1 MNPSPGSRRRTTPVR
16 PAGLEVGGY
25 ASPDGSRRRGRLPV
39 WASVAAVTVA
49 ILVFA
54 SWSVSG
60 PGVGGAGGIQ
70 ASSPPSSSSHSSS
83 HDPDPKAAAAG
94 AADMGEPK
102 GPAEAADFAPPA
114 GKAGKAGAA
123 TEDIPATADDAA
135 GTACAL
141 PATGADYPGRVL
153 AAGGS
158 NPKPTAV
165 ACRDACRATA
175 GCNSWAWCFGEDAC
189 VGPDGVEFPRLGC
202 LLASEP
208 LAPWGRPSASLE
220 AAYKPSTY
228 ISGYV
233 KVRQPDQLT
242 FVRLHSAPTPRV
254 VLAMELPHRSS
265 GCPTPGGD
273 TINLLSLLN
282 KKDYARWHSYDV
294 AVATETLA
302 PDLHNVGGAPGG
314 PINMLPFLAR
324 LLDETPPAEADWILY
339 MAPDLTIDDLTFTFP
354 FESYAGKDLVL
365 VGDAAKVRAGDVLGV
380 DLGSVLVRNSP
391 WSKKLLKKLIE
402 KAAATPAPPPEKA
415 YKTNPVSQAIIDV
428 VADEPALLDR
438 VRFETDF
445 CMACDWRRIDLKRA
459 GQVFDKTKAWGEANK
474 NWKLFTTRFF
484 DCQTCWG
491 GGGMDA
497 DLAGQCTAAAWEHYE
512 FAYCRFHR
520 NVLAAAAAAKRGPP
534 LHHLSPSDLPI
545 PEGMKKRGLTPPP
558 LYDFKGAEA
567 AAGGKVPNPVLQPA
581 KSHVTKTGQACYEA
595 CVANPKCS
603 FWVWCAADS
612 SRGGCDDGGEW
623 SGRFPAGGCELMSLT
638 PGLKPT
644 QWDRGPAFS
653 TFESGYVT
661 PAHPLHARPAGG
673 LPTPPADA
681 ASTRIAV
688 LTGIAG
694 TPCSTPWGDYFLE
707 LALKNKADWARL
719 HGYELHQMAQTL
731 DASIR
736 PGAWQKVALLQR
748 ALKTIPPS
756 RAEWLLWLDMDV
768 VIGDVATTF
777 PLDWYTGKDLVMWGF
792 ADKIAAG
799 DVHGMNSGVLLL
811 RNSDWT
817 RALVDAVAEYG
828 RYPVDLK
835 VEEKL
840 AAALPSYD
848 VGMYEQNVLTYL
860 FKTDPGRWLPKVRFE
875 DALSMNVW
883 YKKVYEPDVEQP
895 AFIVHFAGCQV
906 CNGFHPEKLG
916 ECDAEYVRNYAESV
930 VRLERAAK
938 KVGGLK

>member
-1 MNPSPGSRRRTTPVR
+1 MGGGGRAVARGHPSLNPLSLIFSSFTHTH
-16 PAGLEVGGY
+16 
-25 ASPDGSRRRGRLPV
+25 
-39 WASVAAVTVA
+39 SVAAVTVA

-60 PGVGGAGGIQ
+60 PGVTGGLPLAGGKGGSAVP
-70 ASSPPSSSSHSSS
+70 ASPSA
-83 HDPDPKAAAAG
+83 PVVDPKGAAAG
-94 AADMGEPK
+94 DADMGAPR
-102 GPAEAADFAPPA
+102 GQAEASDFAG
-114 GKAGKAGAA
+114 GKATKPDAA
-123 TEDIPATADDAA
+123 SLPATADEAA
-135 GTACAL
+135 STACAL
-141 PATGADYPGRVL
+141 PAEGSPYPGRIL
-153 AAGGS
+153 AAGADH
-158 NPKPTAV
+158 PKPSAV

-189 VGPDGVEFPRLGC
+189 VGPDGIEFSRLGC

-208 LAPWGRPSASLE
+208 RAPWGRPSPELE
-220 AAYKPSTY
+220 AAFKPSTY

-233 KVRQPDQLT
+233 KVRAPDQLT

-254 VLAMELPHRSS
+254 VIAMELPHRSS
-265 GCPTPGGD
+265 GCPAKGGD

-294 AVATETLA
+294 AVATETLQ

-324 LLDETPPAEADWILY
+324 LLDETPASEAEWILY

-354 FESYAGKDLVL
+354 LESYAGKDLVL
-365 VGDAAKVRAGDVLGV
+365 VGDKAKVTAGDVLGV
-380 DLGSVLVRNSP
+380 DLGSVLLRNSA
-391 WSKKLLKKLIE
+391 WSKKLVANLIRT
-402 KAAATPAPPPEKA
+402 AAATAAPPPDKA
-415 YKTNPVSQAIIDV
+415 YKTNPVSQAIIDA
-428 VADEPALLDR
+428 VAADPALLDR

-445 CMACDWRRIDLKRA
+445 CMACDWRRINLAAA
-459 GQVFDKTKAWGEANK
+459 GQVFDKTKAWGDANK

-491 GGGMDA
+491 GGGMEA
-497 DLAGQCTAAAWEHYE
+497 DLAAKCSAAAWEHYE

-520 NVLAAAAAAKRGPP
+520 NVLAAGAAASRGPP
-534 LHHLSPSDLPI
+534 LHHLSPADLPI
-545 PEGMKKRGLTPPP
+545 PAGMKKRGLTPPP
-558 LYDFKGAEA
+558 LYDFKGAEK
-567 AAGGKVPNPVLQPA
+567 AGGKVANPVLVAA
-581 KSHVTKTGQACYEA
+581 KGHTTPTGQACYEA
-595 CVANPKCS
+595 CVANPKCA
-603 FWVWCAADS
+603 FWVWCAADVV
-612 SRGGCDDGGEW
+612 GGKGCDDAGEW
-623 SGRFPAGGCELMSLT
+623 SGRFPAGGCELAALT

-653 TFESGYVT
+653 TFESGYLT
-661 PAHPLHARPAGG
+661 PAHPLHSRKAG
-673 LPTPPADA
+673 LPAAGAAPTPAS
-681 ASTRIAV
+681 STRIAV

-731 DASIR
+731 DAAIR

-748 ALKTIPPS
+748 ALATIPPS

-777 PLDWYTGKDLVMWGF
+777 PLDWYTGRDLVMWGF
-792 ADKIAAG
+792 AEKIAGG

-811 RNSDWT
+811 RNSAWT
-817 RALVDAVAEYG
+817 RALVDAIAAYG

-835 VEEKL
+835 VEERL

-860 FKTDPGRWLPKVRFE
+860 FKSDPAKWLAKVRFE

-906 CNGFHPEKLG
+906 CNGFHPERLG

-930 VRLERAAK
+930 LRLERAVKAK
-938 KVGGLK
+938 GGLKMM

>member
-1 MNPSPGSRRRTTPVR
+1 MGDVSWKGEGEGPRELGAPSPPRSLVLNPLSLHSVS
-16 PAGLEVGGY
+16 L
-25 ASPDGSRRRGRLPV
+25 LF
-39 WASVAAVTVA
+39 SVAAVTVA

-60 PGVGGAGGIQ
+60 PGVSGGLPLAGK
-70 ASSPPSSSSHSSS
+70 APAPPSPSA
-83 HDPDPKAAAAG
+83 PVVDPKGAAAG
-94 AADMGEPK
+94 AADLGVK
-102 GPAEAADFAPPA
+102 GGAEASDFAST
-114 GKAGKAGAA
+114 GKKH
-123 TEDIPATADDAA
+123 DDSPLPATADAA
-135 GTACAL
+135 ASAACAL
-141 PATGADYPGRVL
+141 PAEGSPYPGRIL
-153 AAGGS
+153 NPGAA
-158 NPKPTAV
+158 NPKPSAV
-165 ACRDACRATA
+165 ACRDSCRGTP

-189 VGPDGVEFPRLGC
+189 VGPDGAEFPRLGC
-202 LLASEP
+202 LLAAEP
-208 LAPWGRPSASLE
+208 RAPWGRPSKELE
-220 AAYKPSTY
+220 ASYKPSTY

-233 KVRQPDQLT
+233 KLRAPGQLT

-254 VLAMELPHRSS
+254 VIAMELPHRSS
-265 GCPTPGGD
+265 GCPAKGGD
-273 TINLLSLLN
+273 VINLLSLLN

-294 AVATETLA
+294 AVATETLQ

-324 LLDETPPAEADWILY
+324 LLDETPAAEAEWILY

-354 FESYAGKDLVL
+354 FESFAGKDLIL
-365 VGDAAKVRAGDVLGV
+365 VGDKAKVQSGDVLGV
-380 DLGSVLVRNSP
+380 DLGSVLLRNSA
-391 WSKKLLKKLIE
+391 WSKKLVAKLIE
-402 KAAATPAPPPEKA
+402 TAAATPAPPPEKA
-415 YKTNPVSQAIIDV
+415 YKTNPVSQAIIDSIA
-428 VADEPALLDR
+428 ADPALLDR

-445 CMACDWRRIDLKRA
+445 CMACDWRRINLAAA
-459 GQVFDKTKAWGEANK
+459 GQVFDKTKAWGDANK

-491 GGGMDA
+491 GGGMDGE
-497 DLAGQCTAAAWEHYE
+497 LAKKCSDAAWEHYE

-520 NVLAAAAAAKRGPP
+520 NVLAADAAAARGPP
-534 LHHLSPSDLPI
+534 LHHLSAADLPV
-545 PEGMKKRGLTPPP
+545 PEGMKKRGMAPPP
-558 LYDFKGAEA
+558 LYDFKGAER
-567 AAGGKVPNPVLQPA
+567 AGGKVANPIVVAA
-581 KSHVTKTGQACYEA
+581 KGHVTPTGQACYEA
-595 CVANPKCS
+595 CVANPKCV
-603 FWVWCAADS
+603 FWVWCAKDVVGG
-612 SRGGCDDGGEW
+612 RGCDDAGEW
-623 SGRFPAGGCELMSLT
+623 SGRFPAGGCELAALT

-653 TFESGYVT
+653 TFESGYIT
-661 PAHPLHARPAGG
+661 PAHPLANRAAG
-673 LPTPPADA
+673 LPTGA
-681 ASTRIAV
+681 AASSTRIAV

-731 DASIR
+731 DATIR

-748 ALKTIPPS
+748 ALRTIPPS

-777 PLDWYTGKDLVMWGF
+777 PVDWYTGKDLVMWGF
-792 ADKIAAG
+792 KEKISGG

-811 RNSDWT
+811 RNSAWT
-817 RALVDAVAEYG
+817 RSLIDAIAEYG

-860 FKTDPGRWLPKVRFE
+860 FKTDPAKWLPKVRFE

-916 ECDAEYVRNYAESV
+916 VCDAEYVRNYAESV
-930 VRLERAAK
+930 VRLERAVKAK
-938 KVGGLK
+938 GGMKK